1 MPLGQFLRDSPI
13 KLDHE
18 TKSDQTAWRSTALL
32 LLYIRIQYLNP
43 PQKSWVF
50 MSNPLDSRK
59 TKLLKTKTAEFSI
72 LEQTFLVKLFQKRK
86 PKQQYYTY

>member
-32 LLYIRIQYLNP
+32 LLYSIPISESSSKILGFYTGKSQYVSKGHP
-43 PQKSWVF
+43 
-50 MSNPLDSRK
+50 R
-59 TKLLKTKTAEFSI
+59 
-72 LEQTFLVKLFQKRK
+72 
-86 PKQQYYTY
+86 